1 MKPDELAE
9 LREKTAE
16 ELHERLSELYKDQF
30 NFRMR
35 QAAGQLSQT
44 HNLGAVRKDIARV
57 KTLLNEMG
65 MQPVQ
70 HAAQQPARQPA
81 QPEKGAQ

>member
-16 ELHERLSELYKDQF
+16 ELRERLSELYKDQF

-44 HNLGAVRKDIARV
+44 HNLGAVRRDIARV
-57 KTLLNEMG
+57 KTLLNEMRI
-65 MQPVQ
+65 
-70 HAAQQPARQPA
+70 QQPAQHA
-81 QPEKGAQ
+81 QQARGGQ